1 MRGAACQDAKMPR
14 CQDAKMPKCQNVKMS
29 RCQDA
34 KMQNIHKKKEPEPGD
49 SKNMLAIK
57 SKKRREEQ

>member
-1 MRGAACQDAKMPR
+1 MRGAACKDAKMPR
-14 CQDAKMPKCQNVKMS
+14 CQDVKMS
-29 RCQDA
+29 RC
-34 KMQNIHKKKEPEPGD
+34 KMQNTHKKKEPEPGD

>member
-1 MRGAACQDAKMPR
+1 
-14 CQDAKMPKCQNVKMS
+14 
-29 RCQDA
+29 
-34 KMQNIHKKKEPEPGD
+34 MQNTHKKKEPEPGD